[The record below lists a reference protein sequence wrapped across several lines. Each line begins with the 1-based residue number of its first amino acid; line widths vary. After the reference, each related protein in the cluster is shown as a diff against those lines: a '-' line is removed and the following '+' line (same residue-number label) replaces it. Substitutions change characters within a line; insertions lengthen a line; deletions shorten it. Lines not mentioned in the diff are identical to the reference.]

1 MLCILCLYFHA
12 YIKSCEHL
20 TEYTW
25 VENIW
30 IHCGCINC
38 QISCKGNSR
47 IMQWQLVMKKESSS
61 SLSSTTIPSLPIAA
75 QTFILLCLK
84 FTVLPWNP
92 SQVLQHWWQPGRR
105 QWELLTRKL
114 YKRGFFASYQL
125 YYKKK
130 LPSISD
136 YIPATVLVYIMGLWW
151 FCYTKVYWTLSDA
164 KLLELRTQGKHGVYQ
179 SGKLGSLYLDSVN
192 VLN

>member
-20 TEYTW
+20 HFLLSTLELQTSEYC
-25 VENIW
+25 
-30 IHCGCINC
+30 IHCGCIDC
-38 QISCKGNSR
+38 RISCKGNSR
-47 IMQWQLVMKKESSS
+47 IMQWQLVMKKEFSS
-61 SLSSTTIPSLPIAA
+61 SLSSTAIPSLPTVA
-75 QTFILLCLK
+75 QPFILLCLK
-84 FTVLPWNP
+84 FTALHWNA
-92 SQVLQHWWQPGRR
+92 SQVFKHWWWPGRR

-136 YIPATVLVYIMGLWW
+136 YIPATVLVYIMGLWC
-151 FCYTKVYWTLSDA
+151 FA
-164 KLLELRTQGKHGVYQ
+164 TQRSIGHFLMQ
-179 SGKLGSLYLDSVN
+179 SL
-192 VLN
+192 